1 MERLRR
7 LIPITLTPIR
17 ATTLG
22 WGWHGARQDLRWVPG
37 PVAPGAI
44 ATGMAGAIST
54 LTTRT
59 ISIRITSTTSIEAA
73 IELTSETE
81 QAAATNGSTIRNIGE
96 MHPMVIVE
104 RQANL
109 ADAVLVKPAIVR
121 VKVQV
126 IGLVAAVPELARA
139 VAEQEL
145 PVEELETVP
154 VAARVLVIGLVAV
167 ELEPDRV
174 AVELQLAPAV
184 EVLQDRARRHDL
196 AEVAAPTKWAIV
208 AFPPERVRAAEG

>member
-1 MERLRR
+1 
-7 LIPITLTPIR
+7 
-17 ATTLG
+17 
-22 WGWHGARQDLRWVPG
+22 
-37 PVAPGAI
+37 
-44 ATGMAGAIST
+44 
-54 LTTRT
+54 
-59 ISIRITSTTSIEAA
+59 
-73 IELTSETE
+73 
-81 QAAATNGSTIRNIGE
+81 
-96 MHPMVIVE
+96 MVIVE